1 MNQEEVTSLL
11 VEAFDHL
18 WHGRFRLALNT
29 AEKVYNE
36 RPDDYQANICL
47 AWALLENGDP
57 ARALELANLAV
68 EQSGNAFQTRLFRG
82 FFLSRMSIFEGA
94 LSDLNS
100 AIEQEQS
107 LIIWTYINK
116 ARSLAGLGRYFEAIE
131 EIDNAITIDPEK
143 NTHLNDLKN
152 WYKIAE
158 GFNKDLNKTNQDKQ
172 LNLIEEAEEAFKQKE
187 YWFTLLAARK
197 IINDPKQKKLHKKAL
212 VLELEAMLAMYQ
224 FRPALEKAKSLR
236 SMLKDDAKFENI
248 YNTLLRQEQREFI
261 EKTEMEPMYN
271 FPDRPNYM
279 SLQNEQITFKDVKM
293 FGLPEDN
300 PDERKYLDQF
310 DVKKTY
316 FIAAEITF
324 MNPGYKTENTDLTFE
339 AVWFLNNKEVGRNYS
354 DLKLNKVWQFI
365 SFIQSWGTEVGGFWK
380 KGQGRLEIYIRN
392 NKVLE
397 KAFLISDFE
406 IVHITSEESLVDER
420 KGISKDIPAHSI
432 EVQEERIQQKDES
445 LDSLLKNLDG
455 FIGLENVKQTVK
467 NFIIYLE
474 FLNERKRAGLKS
486 DTSQS
491 FHCVFQGNPGT
502 GKTTIARQ
510 LGKIFKAMGLLKNGH
525 LIEVDRSGLVGQFVG
540 ETALKTN
547 KVLDEALGGIL
558 FIDEAYTLA
567 KNTSG
572 HDFGQEAIETLLKRM
587 EDRVNDFAV
596 IVAGYPEEMKT
607 FLDSTPGLKS
617 RFNHIF
623 HFEDYNPEDL
633 IKIFHQMINRED
645 YKINKPAE
653 ELLKK
658 EFTRLYRYKDKSFG
672 NARIA
677 KKLFD
682 ECKLQLSKR
691 ILNIESKKRTKENLT
706 TILPED
712 IETII
717 AAGKIKDYAPPIDE
731 ENLNKALKKL
741 NSLTGMENIKK
752 EVDELVK
759 VAKYYSEQGEDIRAK
774 FSSHIV
780 FVGNPGTGKTTI
792 ARIFSEIYSALGILS
807 KGHLVET
814 DRQGLVAGYVGQTA
828 KQTTELINKAIGGTL
843 FIDEAYSLSKKEESK
858 GDFGQEAVDTLL
870 KRMEDDKGKFLVIA
884 AGYTDEMKTF
894 LESNPGL
901 QSRFARTFYF
911 EDYTPEELMQIT
923 QNEISQKG
931 YKLND
936 ECNEPLK
943 KYYNEL
949 YRNRTKT
956 FGNARL
962 VRNLVE
968 SSLRNQLLRNV
979 EEADVN
985 KSRTESKEIILKDI
999 EEIISFK
1006 KEKKLFKVEGDS
1018 DLLNIYLNELQELT
1032 GLESVKKSVEKLIN
1046 SIKVSHL
1053 RHQRGLSV
1061 IEKNLHSVFTGNPGT
1076 GKTTVARLL
1085 SKIYKEMGILE
1096 KGHLVEV
1103 KRSDLVAGY
1112 QGQTAIKTEKIIKQ
1126 ALGGTLFIDEAYTLS
1141 RGTADFGQEAIDT
1154 LIKEMEDNRDKLVII
1169 AAGYPNE
1176 MNIFLN
1182 SNPGLQSRF
1191 TNYFNFEDYT
1201 PRQLLEIAAEIA
1213 TKNGY
1218 RLDEGGLQFLFEIF
1232 INLYSKRSKSFGN
1245 ARTAKS
1251 ILYEAISN
1259 QEERIANMY
1268 DCSNE
1273 DLTTIILEDVE
1284 KITKF

>member
-1 MNQEEVTSLL
+1 VNQEEVTSLL

-18 WHGRFRLALNT
+18 WHGRFRLALNA

-36 RPDDYQANICL
+36 RPDDQQANICL
-47 AWALLENGDP
+47 AWALLENGEP
-57 ARALELANLAV
+57 ARALELANIAV

-107 LIIWTYINK
+107 LITWTYVNK

-131 EIDNAITIDPEK
+131 EIDKAITIDQEK
-143 NTHLNDLKN
+143 NIHLNDLKN
-152 WYKIAE
+152 WYKIA
-158 GFNKDLNKTNQDKQ
+158 GGLNKDFSKTNSDKQ
-172 LNLIEEAEEAFKQKE
+172 LNLLEEAEEAFRQKE
-187 YWFTLLAARK
+187 FWFSLLASRK
-197 IINDPKQKKLHKKAL
+197 ILGDPRQKKIHKKAL
-212 VLELEAMLAMYQ
+212 VLELEAMVAMYQ
-224 FRPALEKAKSLR
+224 FRPALEKAKSLH
-236 SMLKDDAKFENI
+236 SILKGDAKFENI
-248 YNTLLRQEQREFI
+248 YNTLLRQEQKEII
-261 EKTEMEPMYN
+261 ENSEIEPEYN
-271 FPDRPNYM
+271 FPGNSNYIGP
-279 SLQNEQITFKDVKM
+279 LNELITFKDVKM
-293 FGLPEDN
+293 FGLPENSSVD
-300 PDERKYLDQF
+300 RRYLEQF
-310 DVKKTY
+310 DVKTTY

-324 MNPGYKTENTDLTFE
+324 INPGYQVKDSDLTFKTI
-339 AVWFLNNKEVGRNYS
+339 WFQNNKEVGTDYC
-354 DLKLNKVWQFI
+354 DLKLNKAWQYI
-365 SFIQSWGTEVGGFWK
+365 SFVQSWGTEISGFWK
-380 KGQGRLEIYIRN
+380 KGQGRLELYLN
-392 NKVLE
+392 ETKMLE
-397 KAFLISDFE
+397 KVFLIGDFE
-406 IVHITSEESLVDER
+406 IIQTPEEGNLVNEKKMSGTEIMPHPIEIHDE
-420 KGISKDIPAHSI
+420 KIL
-432 EVQEERIQQKDES
+432 QKDES
-445 LDSLLKNLDG
+445 LDSLLKNLDS

-467 NFIIYLE
+467 NFITYLE
-474 FLNERKRAGLKS
+474 FLNERKKLGLKS
-486 DTSQS
+486 DSGQS

-502 GKTTIARQ
+502 GKTTIARL
-510 LGKIFKAMGLLKNGH
+510 LGKILKAMGLLKSGH
-525 LIEVDRSGLVGQFVG
+525 LIEVERSGLVGQYVG
-540 ETALKTN
+540 ETAIKTN

-567 KNTSG
+567 KNTGG
-572 HDFGQEAIETLLKRM
+572 HDFGQESIDTLLKRM
-587 EDRVNDFAV
+587 EDRANDFAV
-596 IVAGYPEEMKT
+596 IVAGYPDEMKN

-623 HFEDYNPEDL
+623 NFNDYNPDEL

-645 YKINKPAE
+645 YKINKQAE

-658 EFTRLYRYKDKSFG
+658 EFTGLYRHKDKSFG

-677 KKLFD
+677 KKLFS

-691 ILNIESKKRTKENLT
+691 ILNLEPKKRTKENLT

-712 IETII
+712 IETVIT
-717 AAGKIKDYAPPIDE
+717 AGKIKEYVPPIDKDS
-731 ENLNKALKKL
+731 LDKVLKKL
-741 NSLTGMENIKK
+741 NSLTGMDNIKK
-752 EVDELVK
+752 EINELVK
-759 VAKYYSEQGEDIRAK
+759 VAKYYSEQGEDIRDK

-780 FVGNPGTGKTTI
+780 FVGNPGTGKTTV

-814 DRQGLVAGYVGQTA
+814 DRQGLVAGYIGQTA

-843 FIDEAYSLSKKEESK
+843 FIDEAYSLAKKEENK
-858 GDFGQEAVDTLL
+858 GDFGQEAIDTLL

-884 AGYTDEMKTF
+884 AGYTDEMKSF

-911 EDYTPEELMQIT
+911 EDYTPEELINIT
-923 QNEISQKG
+923 HNEFALKG
-931 YKLND
+931 YKLKD
-936 ECNEPLK
+936 ECNDSLK

-949 YRNRTKT
+949 YRNRTKS

-962 VRNLVE
+962 VRNLIE
-968 SSLRNQLLRNV
+968 SSLRNHLLRNV
-979 EEADVN
+979 EEAGEN
-985 KSRTESKEIILKDI
+985 KNRIESKEIILKDI

-1154 LIKEMEDNRDKLVII
+1154 LIKEMEDNRDKLVVIV
-1169 AAGYPNE
+1169 AGYPNE

-1201 PRQLLEIAAEIA
+1201 PRQLLDIAADIA

-1232 INLYSKRSKSFGN
+1232 INLYSKRSRSFGN

-1268 DCSNE
+1268 DCSDE